1 MIVEV
6 RSYRIKPG
14 RRAEFIE
21 FFESRSIAAQREHGM
36 RLLGPLL
43 DLENPN
49 KFVFLRSFP
58 SLEERDRMKDAFYE
72 GELWKNELESIA
84 MPMIDS
90 YDVILCETSSGCV
103 FDMLGEVPDRR
114 EASQP

>member
-1 MIVEV
+1 MMIVEV

-14 RRAEFIE
+14 LRGEFVKLFETRAIP
-21 FFESRSIAAQREHGM
+21 AQRSHGM
-36 RLLGPLL
+36 QILGPLL

-58 SLEERDRMKDAFYE
+58 SLDERDRMKDAFYE

-90 YDVILCETSSGCV
+90 YDVILCETSPGYV
-103 FDMLGEVPDRR
+103 FDGPR
-114 EASQP
+114 EES